1 MAIEKSR
8 AIQRIL
14 DRKSF
19 SDALPAFG
27 TPVSVAVR
35 DDGKL
40 VAFEADFVDAVIGFS
55 KQPDGY
61 FLASYEPTG
70 DEAKSEKL
78 VISYVNAQQVATI
91 SWSPDDEPGK
101 LSVVPDVAED
111 EPAWVNMMRV
121 RPDVPDYVPPGQNE
135 NVEPE
140 ISEDSDES
148 ESVDKLRGVMDEAIA
163 ASPRAAIVSQLS
175 SNPGLAALRD
185 AARSVSWL
193 TK

>member
-91 SWSPDDEPGK
+91 SWSPDDEPGR
-101 LSVVPDVAED
+101 LSVVPDVEED
-111 EPAWVNMMRV
+111 RPAWAQTARDI
-121 RPDVPDYVPPGQNE
+121 PYY
-135 NVEPE
+135 EPKDE
-140 ISEDSDES
+140 HHVDSGDDNDSES